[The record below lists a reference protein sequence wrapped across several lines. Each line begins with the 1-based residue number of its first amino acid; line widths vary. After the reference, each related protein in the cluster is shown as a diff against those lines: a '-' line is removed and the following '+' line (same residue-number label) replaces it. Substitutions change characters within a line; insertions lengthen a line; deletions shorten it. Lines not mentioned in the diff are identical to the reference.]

1 MKNKLIIKPDT
12 DLIKRGDAENAIRKA
27 CVVGHAPMSS
37 KSPEGK
43 RTLEALRAINKVD
56 AVDAVPVVHG
66 RWIRLKN
73 EKGKLFPW
81 YQCSKC
87 GCSPAYWENELPP
100 YCHCCGANMKGADKQ
115 NESNT

>member
-1 MKNKLIIKPDT
+1 MEN
-12 DLIKRGDAENAIRKA
+12 DLIRRSELYKFFDGGSGVARLHVADID
-27 CVVGHAPMSS
+27 
-37 KSPEGK
+37 
-43 RTLEALRAINKVD
+43 TLP
-56 AVDAVPVVHG
+56 AVDAVLVVHG

>member
-1 MKNKLIIKPDT
+1 MENN
-12 DLIKRGDAENAIRKA
+12 DLIKRSDLNDKLDELCVNDAVYDSLQAI
-27 CVVGHAPMSS
+27 P
-37 KSPEGK
+37 
-43 RTLEALRAINKVD
+43 T
-56 AVDAVPVVHG
+56 VDAVPVVHG

-115 NESNT
+115 NASNT